1 MARPF
6 DLVFT
11 DLDGTLLDERS
22 YSFEAALP
30 ALRRLHTL
38 QIPIVFC
45 TSKTISETVAI
56 QERLGLEDPFI
67 VENGGAVYFRPG
79 QLTDATLPIQ
89 RSGTWHRLSLG
100 FSYPRLVSNLLKIQD
115 QLGCVLRGFSD
126 MSASEIAQACGL
138 SMEEALRAK
147 DRQFDEPFSVEN
159 ETPELMDSL
168 DRVASEHGLRVT
180 RGGRFHHLTGPN
192 DKGQAVSMVLGAYAR
207 ALHGTRCVAL
217 GDSPN
222 DLSMLLAVD
231 LPVVVQR
238 PDGSWDPRLLDCLP
252 NAIKAEGIG
261 PVGWNQA
268 VLALLGE
275 GGVSG

>member
-1 MARPF
+1 MPRPF

-11 DLDGTLLDERS
+11 DLDGTLLEEGS
-22 YSFEAALP
+22 YSCEAALP
-30 ALRRLHTL
+30 ALRRLRTL

-45 TSKTISETVAI
+45 TSKTISETVVI

-79 QLTDATLPIQ
+79 QLTEATLPIQ

-100 FSYPRLVSNLLKIQD
+100 FSYSRLVSNLQNIQA
-115 QLGCVLRGFSD
+115 QLGCRLKGFSD
-126 MSASEIAQACGL
+126 MSAAEIAQACGL
-138 SMEEALRAK
+138 SMADALRAK
-147 DRQFDEPFSVEN
+147 DRQYDEPFTVEG

-168 DRVASEHGLRVT
+168 DRVASDHGLRVT

-192 DKGQAVSMVLGAYAR
+192 DKGQAVGMVLGAYAR
-207 ALHGTRCVAL
+207 ACHGTRCVAL

-231 LPVVVQR
+231 LPVIVQR
-238 PDGSWDPRLLDCLP
+238 PDGSWDPRLLERLP
-252 NAIKAEGIG
+252 KAIKANGVG
-261 PVGWNQA
+261 PAGWNQA
-268 VLALLGE
+268 VLALLEE
-275 GGVSG
+275 GG